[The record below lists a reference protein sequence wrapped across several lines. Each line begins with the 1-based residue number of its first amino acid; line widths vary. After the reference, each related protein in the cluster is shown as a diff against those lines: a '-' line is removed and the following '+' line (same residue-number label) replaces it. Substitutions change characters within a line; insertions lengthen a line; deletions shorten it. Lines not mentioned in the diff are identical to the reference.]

1 MPDTSALL
9 SQADDARSRGQ
20 WRLAETLYRHYLAVC
35 PDAAVG
41 WFGLGQALLGRSQAA
56 AQGRQSHAASAA
68 KALKQATAL
77 LPGHPGYHLALGQ
90 ALQAVDDWPAAVQAY
105 LAASKLVPS
114 DTACAQL
121 LLLALVTLGWWDDV
135 SRLAKA
141 RLPSVDDPAALLAT
155 LSKALLD
162 NHPDGPAAAER
173 AYDQALEQ
181 IPDLGRAWLGRGRLR
196 LKAGRLDEALADAQ
210 WALELAPQEVA
221 PLTLLSAI
229 WRAKGALEQAETCCR
244 RALALDP
251 QSLDAR
257 AQLATV
263 LDGRKDHQQAEAL
276 FQQVLAEAPGRA
288 DVAYNLAGCLM
299 AQDRPEDALPLY
311 QAVVAALPHWPA
323 GWTNLGVALLALAR
337 AAEAEQAFSQAL
349 VLPDSGGSLAE
360 TRYNLAWAQLIQGN
374 FRDGWKSYE
383 SRWDLPSFSSPRRP
397 FAVPLWDGAALPGGG
412 IYLHAEQGFGDAL
425 QMLRLVPL
433 VAQKVRPVVV
443 EVPPALLRL
452 AQSLHG
458 ADQVVAANYDRPA
471 EMAVPCAY
479 HAPLMSLPLL
489 LGLDLPDL
497 PAAEPYLTPPKDA
510 AVPGPLRAWAQA
522 HQAALR
528 VGLVWAGAASNKIDR
543 FRSLTWEQLA
553 PLWQVSGVAWASLQ
567 VGPRAP
573 EGQGTLFPL
582 LDGVGDL
589 ADSASRMALLDL
601 VVGVDTGVMHLA
613 GAMGQEGWMMIPF
626 APDYRWL
633 EQGETTPW
641 YQTLRLFRQTER
653 GDWAGV
659 LTRLAGALQQRA
671 NDKAAR

>member
-1 MPDTSALL
+1 MSDSSDLL
-9 SQADDARSRGQ
+9 SQADEARGRGQ
-20 WRLAETLYRHYLAVC
+20 WRLAETLYRHYLAAC

-56 AQGRQSHAASAA
+56 GQGGQTHAAAAA
-68 KALKQATAL
+68 KALMHATAL

-90 ALQAVDDWPAAVQAY
+90 ALQAVGDWPAAVQAY

-121 LLLALVTLGWWDDV
+121 LVQALATLGWWDDV
-135 SRLAKA
+135 SRVAEA
-141 RLPSVDDPAALLAT
+141 RLPSVDDPSALVSTLA
-155 LSKALLD
+155 KALQD
-162 NHPDGPAAAER
+162 GHPDGPAAAER
-173 AYDQALEQ
+173 AYDRALEQ
-181 IPDLGRAWLGRGRLR
+181 IPALGGAWLGRGRLR

-210 WALELAPQEVA
+210 QAAQRTPQDIA

-229 WRAKGALEQAETCCR
+229 WRAKGALDQAETCCR
-244 RALALDP
+244 QALALDP

-257 AQLATV
+257 AQLATL
-263 LDGRKDHQQAEAL
+263 LDGRKEHQQAEAL
-276 FQQVLAEAPGRA
+276 FRQVLAEAPGRA

-299 AQDRPEDALPLY
+299 AQDRPEEALPLY
-311 QAVVAALPHWPA
+311 QTVVAALPNWPE
-323 GWTNLGVALLALAR
+323 GWTNLGVTLLALAR

-349 VLPDSGGSLAE
+349 TLPGTGGSQAE
-360 TRYNLAWAQLIQGN
+360 TRYNLAWAQLIQGK
-374 FRDGWKSYE
+374 FRDGWKAYE
-383 SRWDLPSFSSPRRP
+383 ARWDLSSFSSPQRP
-397 FAVPLWDGAALPGGG
+397 FSVPLWDGAAVPRGG

-425 QMLRLVPL
+425 QMMRLVPL
-433 VAQKVRPVVV
+433 VAQKARPVVV
-443 EVPPALLRL
+443 EVPPALVRL
-452 AQSLHG
+452 AQSLSG
-458 ADQVVAANYDRPA
+458 ADQVVAANYARPA
-471 EMAVPCAY
+471 EMVVPCAC

-489 LGLDLPDL
+489 LGLDLSDL
-497 PAAEPYLTPPKDA
+497 PAAHPYLAPPKDA
-510 AVPGPLRAWAQA
+510 EVPEPLRAWAQT
-522 HQAALR
+522 HQSALR

-543 FRSLTWEQLA
+543 FRSLAWDQLA

-573 EGQGTLFPL
+573 EGQGVLFPL
-582 LDGVGDL
+582 LDGVGDM
-589 ADSASRMALLDL
+589 ADSASRIALLDL

-633 EQGETTPW
+633 ETGQTTPW

-653 GDWAGV
+653 GDWGGV
-659 LTRLAGALQQRA
+659 LIRLAAALQQRA